1 VLWLNQ
7 SCRKLKI
14 NALMEA
20 SILAQLRT
28 LSSDERVNFYRKN
41 NIPPKER
48 IAYEVALLRDSRN
61 ISGAD

>member
-1 VLWLNQ
+1 
-7 SCRKLKI
+7 
-14 NALMEA
+14 MEA